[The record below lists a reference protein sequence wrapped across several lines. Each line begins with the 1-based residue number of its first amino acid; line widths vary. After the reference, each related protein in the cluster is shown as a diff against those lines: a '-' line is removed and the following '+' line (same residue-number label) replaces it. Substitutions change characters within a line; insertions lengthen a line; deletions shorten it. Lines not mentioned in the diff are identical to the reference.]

1 MIEAQ
6 EKRQTDEAGPRGH
19 QGNIIVFPV
28 ASQLGAA
35 TVSFLEFSKPRADR
49 TLARQSTRE
58 GSSGENIA
66 QFKNQSFIEA
76 KGSRTSTIENSKR

>member
-6 EKRQTDEAGPRGH
+6 EERQTDGAGSRGH

-35 TVSFLEFSKPRADR
+35 TVSFLEFGKPRADR
-49 TLARQSTRE
+49 ALAIQSTRE
-58 GSSGENIA
+58 GSSGEKIA
-66 QFKNQSFIEA
+66 QFK
-76 KGSRTSTIENSKR
+76 KSKLHRS